1 MDNEEHREWER
12 IAFVAGR
19 DGVSAAQT
27 FAGQGIGQYEAAI
40 READSGGNQYGAA
53 YRESLLASIRVYRQY
68 LEQKESPRKSPGAQ

>member
-53 YRESLLASIRVYRQY
+53 YRESLLASIKNMTLLTYLDACRQTNH
-68 LEQKESPRKSPGAQ
+68 RK